1 MSLSV
6 ICRVIHMEIERL
18 MKKAEELARRYG
30 INYYEVRIV
39 KINATHLE
47 MQNSHLEELSSNMEI
62 GIGVRAF
69 QGAWGFSSANDMR
82 RAEKAIETAMKIA
95 KLMKGG
101 SKVYMDDPIKDKV
114 EIKAKRPFTDVDL
127 EEKLE
132 LVKMVDKS
140 LSGDRI
146 VNRKVTYGDGLKWQ
160 FYFNS
165 LGSEIETIVPRIR
178 LSFSATAKKGK
189 DMQSYWKIFGGTG
202 GWEIIDRIDLGY
214 WTDFVKEKAKSLL
227 NAQLPPS
234 GEFDVIMDPELVG
247 VFIHEALGHASE
259 GDAIKNGESILEG
272 KLGEKIAVEELTV
285 VDDPTIEGKFGS
297 YIYDDEGVKAKK
309 VEIIKNGVLNEYLL
323 DRETAAYLNMQPNGH
338 GRAQSYNYQ
347 PLVRM
352 SNTYIEPRDWSFEE
366 MLSEVKKGLYLIGDK
381 GGEVDIANGTFM
393 FGAKEGYLIENG
405 EIKAHI
411 RDVALSGK
419 ILDVLK
425 NIRAIGKDLRVEFP
439 GYCGKG
445 QWVPV
450 DDGGPHVLTRA
461 LVGGLL

>member
-1 MSLSV
+1 V
-6 ICRVIHMEIERL
+6 GEVNIDRL
-18 MKKAEELARRYG
+18 IKKAEELAGRYG
-30 INYYEVRIV
+30 VTYYEVRVV
-39 KINATHLE
+39 KISAAHLE
-47 MQNSHLEELSSNMEI
+47 MQNSHLEEISSNMEI

-69 QGAWGFSSANDMR
+69 QGAWGFSSANDIG

-95 KLMKGG
+95 KLMKGS
-101 SKVYMDDPIKDKV
+101 SKVYLDDPIKDRA
-114 EIKAKRPFTDVDL
+114 EIKAKKPFINVDL
-127 EEKLE
+127 DEKLE
-132 LVKMVDKS
+132 LVKTVDKF
-140 LSGDRI
+140 LEDNDI
-146 VNRKVTYGDGLKWQ
+146 VNRKVSYGDGLKWQ

-165 LGSEIETIVPRIR
+165 LGSEIETIIPRIR
-178 LSFSATAKKGK
+178 LSFSATAKKGNE
-189 DMQSYWKIFGGTG
+189 MQSYWKIFGGTG
-202 GWEIIDRIDLGY
+202 GWEIVEDVDLEY
-214 WTDFVKEKAKSLL
+214 WTAFVKEKSKSLL

-234 GEFDVIMDPELVG
+234 GEFDVIMDPELAG

-285 VDDPTIEGKFGS
+285 VDDPTLEEKFGS
-297 YIYDDEGVKAKK
+297 YIYDDEGIKARR
-309 VEIIKNGVLNEYLL
+309 VEIIKDGVLNEYLL
-323 DRETAAYLNMQPNGH
+323 DRETAAYFDMEPNGH

-366 MLSEVKKGLYLIGDK
+366 MLSEVRYGLYLIGDK

-393 FGAKEGYLIENG
+393 FGVKEGYLIENG

-425 NIRAIGKDLRVEFP
+425 NIRAIGKDLKVEFP

>member
-1 MSLSV
+1 MN
-6 ICRVIHMEIERL
+6 IDRL
-18 MKKAEELARRYG
+18 IKKAEELAGRYG
-30 INYYEVRIV
+30 VTYYEVRVV
-39 KINATHLE
+39 KISVAHLE
-47 MQNSHLEELSSNMEI
+47 MQNSHLEEISSNMEI

-69 QGAWGFSSANDMR
+69 QGAWGFSSANDIG

-95 KLMKGG
+95 KLMKGS
-101 SKVYMDDPIKDKV
+101 SKVYLNDPIKDRA
-114 EIKAKRPFTDVDL
+114 EIKAKKPFINVDL
-127 EEKLE
+127 DEKLE
-132 LVKMVDKS
+132 LVKTVDKF
-140 LSGDRI
+140 LEDNDI
-146 VNRKVTYGDGLKWQ
+146 VNRKVSYGDGLKWQ

-165 LGSEIETIVPRIR
+165 LGSEIETIIPRIR
-178 LSFSATAKKGK
+178 LSFSATAKKGNE
-189 DMQSYWKIFGGTG
+189 MQSYWKIFGGTG
-202 GWEIIDRIDLGY
+202 GWEIVEDVDLEY
-214 WTDFVKEKAKSLL
+214 WTAFVKEKSKSLL

-234 GEFDVIMDPELVG
+234 GEFDVIMDPELAG

-285 VDDPTIEGKFGS
+285 VDDPTLEGKFGS
-297 YIYDDEGVKAKK
+297 YIYDDEGVKARR
-309 VEIIKNGVLNEYLL
+309 VEIIKDGVLNEYLL
-323 DRETAAYLNMQPNGH
+323 DRETAAYFDMEPNGH

-366 MLSEVKKGLYLIGDK
+366 MLSEVKRGLYLIGDK

-425 NIRAIGKDLRVEFP
+425 NIRAIGKDLKVEFP

>member
-1 MSLSV
+1 MN
-6 ICRVIHMEIERL
+6 IDRL
-18 MKKAEELARRYG
+18 IKKAEELAGRYG
-30 INYYEVRIV
+30 VTYYEVRVV
-39 KINATHLE
+39 KISAAHLE
-47 MQNSHLEELSSNMEI
+47 MQNSHLEEISSNMEI

-69 QGAWGFSSANDMR
+69 QGAWGFSSANDIG

-95 KLMKGG
+95 KLMKGS
-101 SKVYMDDPIKDKV
+101 SKVYLDDPIKDRA
-114 EIKAKRPFTDVDL
+114 EIKAKKPFINVDL
-127 EEKLE
+127 DEKLE
-132 LVKMVDKS
+132 LVKTVDKF
-140 LSGDRI
+140 LEDNDI
-146 VNRKVTYGDGLKWQ
+146 VNRKVSYGDGLKWQ

-165 LGSEIETIVPRIR
+165 LGSEIETIIPRIR
-178 LSFSATAKKGK
+178 LSFSATAKKGNE
-189 DMQSYWKIFGGTG
+189 MQSYWKIFGGTG
-202 GWEIIDRIDLGY
+202 GWEIVEGVDLEY
-214 WTDFVKEKAKSLL
+214 WTAFVKEKSKSLL

-234 GEFDVIMDPELVG
+234 GEFDVIMDPELAG

-285 VDDPTIEGKFGS
+285 VDDPTLEGKFGS
-297 YIYDDEGVKAKK
+297 YIYDDEGVKARR
-309 VEIIKNGVLNEYLL
+309 VEIIKDGVLNEYLL
-323 DRETAAYLNMQPNGH
+323 DRETAAYFDMEPNGH

-366 MLSEVKKGLYLIGDK
+366 MLSEVRYGLYLIGDK

-425 NIRAIGKDLRVEFP
+425 NIRAIGKDLKVEFP

>member
-1 MSLSV
+1 
-6 ICRVIHMEIERL
+6 MEIERL
-18 MKKAEELARRYG
+18 MRKAEELAREYG
-30 INYYEVRIV
+30 IKYYEVRIAE
-39 KINATHLE
+39 INATHLE
-47 MQNSHLEELSSNMEI
+47 MQNSHLEEFSSNIEI

-69 QGAWGFSSANDMR
+69 CGAWGFSSANDMR

-95 KLMKGG
+95 KLMKGN
-101 SKVYMDDPIKDKV
+101 SKVYLDDPTKDRA
-114 EIKAKRPFTDVDL
+114 EIKAKKAFVDVDL

-132 LVKMVDKS
+132 LVKTVDRLLMDDK
-140 LSGDRI
+140 I
-146 VNRKVTYGDGLKWQ
+146 VNRKITYGDGLKWQ

-165 LGSEIETIVPRIR
+165 LGSEIETIIPRIR
-178 LSFSATAKKGK
+178 LSFSATAKKGN
-189 DMQSYWKIFGGTG
+189 DMQSYWEIFGGTG
-202 GWEIIDRIDLGY
+202 GWEIIENTDLEH
-214 WTDFVKEKAKSLL
+214 WTTFVKEKAKSLL

-234 GEFDVIMDPELVG
+234 GEFDVIMDPELAG

-285 VDDPTIEGKFGS
+285 VDDPTLEGKFGS
-297 YIYDDEGVKAKK
+297 YIYDDEGIKARR
-309 VEIIKNGVLNEYLL
+309 VEIIKNGFLNEYLL
-323 DRETAAYLNMQPNGH
+323 DRETAAYLNMEPNGH

-366 MLSEVKKGLYLIGDK
+366 MLSEVKRGLYLIGDK

-419 ILDVLK
+419 ILDVLR
-425 NIRAIGKDLRVEFP
+425 NIRAIGKDLKIEFP

>member
-1 MSLSV
+1 
-6 ICRVIHMEIERL
+6 MEIELL
-18 MKKAEELARRYG
+18 MKRAEELARKYD
-30 INYYEVRIV
+30 ISYYEVRIA
-39 KINATHLE
+39 KINATSLA
-47 MQNSHLEELSSNMEI
+47 MQNSQLEELSSNTEI

-69 QGAWGFSSANDMR
+69 SGAWGFSSANDIR

-95 KLMKGG
+95 KINRGS
-101 SKVYMDDPIKDKV
+101 SKVHEDDPTSEKAYIKTKKDF
-114 EIKAKRPFTDVDL
+114 ENIDL
-127 EEKLE
+127 EEKLN
-132 LVKMVDKS
+132 LVREIDRLLKGDK
-140 LSGDRI
+140 I
-146 VNRKVTYGDGLKWQ
+146 VNRKIIYGEGKKWQ

-165 LGSEIETIVPRIR
+165 LGSEIETLVPKIR
-178 LSFSATAKKGK
+178 LSFSATAKEGN
-189 DMQSYWKIFGGTG
+189 DMQSYWKVFGGTR
-202 GWEIIDRIDLGY
+202 GWEVIERINFEE
-214 WTDFVKEKAKSLL
+214 WTSFVKDKAKALL
-227 NAQLPPS
+227 RAQLPPS
-234 GEFDVIMDPELVG
+234 GEFDVIMDPELAG

-259 GDAIKNGESILEG
+259 GDAIKNGESILG
-272 KLGEKIAVEELTV
+272 DKLGEKIAVEELTV
-285 VDDPTIEGKFGS
+285 VDDPTLKGKFGS
-297 YIYDDEGVKAKK
+297 YIYDDEGVKAKR

-323 DRETAAYLNMQPNGH
+323 DRETAAYLELEPNGH

-366 MLSEVKKGLYLIGDK
+366 MLGEVKRGLYLIGDK

-425 NIRAIGKDLRVEFP
+425 NIKAIGKDLKIEFP

-445 QWVPV
+445 QWVSV
-450 DDGGPHVLTRA
+450 DDGGPHVLTKA